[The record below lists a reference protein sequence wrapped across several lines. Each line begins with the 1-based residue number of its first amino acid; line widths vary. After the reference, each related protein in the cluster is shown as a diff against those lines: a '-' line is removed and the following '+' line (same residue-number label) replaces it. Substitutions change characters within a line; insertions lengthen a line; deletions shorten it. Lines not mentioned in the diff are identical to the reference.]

1 MTTVVDTQ
9 QNPAAALT
17 VSRPTESVG
26 LARAVSHTVTMAWRS
41 LAQIRHN
48 PMELMDL
55 SLQPIM
61 FVLLFTYVF
70 GGAISGDV
78 GSYLKFMLPGLIVQT
93 ALFAM
98 MNTAMGLNTDI
109 TKGVYDRFRSLPIA
123 RSAPLAGRILADWVR
138 QTWSFLVILL
148 VGMAIGFRISTGIL
162 ETLAAIAMVVVF
174 CSLFSWFAVYIGVTA
189 SEPEKTMTFG
199 FILIMPLTFTANVF
213 VPSETMPAWLKA
225 WSEINPVTYFADA
238 LRGLLVG
245 GPVLHNAL
253 WAGVWALGVAVVF
266 APLSIRALRG
276 RA

>member
-1 MTTVVDTQ
+1 MTTVID
-9 QNPAAALT
+9 NPAAVTAT
-17 VSRPTESVG
+17 RPRPAASVG
-26 LARAVSHTVTMAWRS
+26 FVRAISHTITMAWRS

-70 GGAISGDV
+70 GGAISGDT
-78 GSYLKFMLPGLIVQT
+78 SAYLTFMLPGLIVQT

-123 RSAPLAGRILADWVR
+123 RSAPLAGRILADCVR
-138 QTWSFLVILL
+138 QAWSFLVILV
-148 VGMAIGFRISTGIL
+148 VGMLIGFRISTGL
-162 ETLAAIAMVVVF
+162 LATLTAIVMVVVF
-174 CSLFSWFAVYIGVTA
+174 CSLFTWFAVYIGVTA

-213 VPSETMPAWLKA
+213 VPTNTMPGWLKA

-245 GPVLHNAL
+245 GPVLENAL
-253 WAGVWALGVAVVF
+253 WSGVWALGVAVVF
-266 APLSIRALRG
+266 APLSIRALRR